1 MLRQRD
7 GSTGVVKG
15 RVRSRAGRSHD
26 TEARK
31 VKQCSKEHL
40 KIAMGVLKGWLGT
53 LEALGVGLVA
63 CLART
68 CRNSTGG
75 LEIRAAR
82 APLDLGKLRK
92 RHQDSTPRSPSNVAP
107 AASA

>member
-26 TEARK
+26 TEARN
-31 VKQCSKEHL
+31 VKQCSNEHV